1 MKKVFALLTL
11 VAFVA
16 ITASAFGQAQPAPQ
30 GPADLVFKVSSAKG
44 TYIQFAQ
51 QIAQVCSTP
60 SISISTSDGQL
71 GLYND
76 LIANKANVGMLTAP
90 ILIGKKTVE
99 LDTNVDKIV
108 VIMPLYA
115 AELHIVALRSNSQV
129 NKFTDV
135 GNKKV
140 ATYGGAFITS
150 RIVLSQAQLRPF
162 SSAGLQERGSS
173 PPSSRE
179 GRSRRRVHRSGPTG
193 YLGGAAERQPVQA
206 GGVRPY
212 RLAGKERLR
221 ESEPELQEPEPDFD
235 SHAGYAGLSRFPELL
250 GSEESPRHLGAQ
262 GMHLE
267 EHRDVARG
275 NRLPPEMVG
284 SEARCQERLADVQ
297 DDASQRRPKKIQ
309 EVKFEREIDDGLS
322 F

>member
-162 SSAGLQERGSS
+162 SLQDYKSEDLALQALVKGEADVVFIEVGQPATWAEQLNGNQFKLVEFDRTDLLGKNGFVKASLNYKNLSQTSIPTLGTQVYLVSQNYSGAKKVHDISAL
-173 PPSSRE
+173 
-179 GRSRRRVHRSGPTG
+179 
-193 YLGGAAERQPVQA
+193 
-206 GGVRPY
+206 
-212 RLAGKERLR
+212 KECISKNIVTLR
-221 ESEPELQEPEPDFD
+221 EETGF
-235 SHAGYAGLSRFPELL
+235 H
-250 GSEESPRHLGAQ
+250 
-262 GMHLE
+262 
-267 EHRDVARG
+267 
-275 NRLPPEMVG
+275 
-284 SEARCQERLADVQ
+284 
-297 DDASQRRPKKIQ
+297 PKWS
-309 EVKFEREIDDGLS
+309 EVKPGAKSDWPMFKTTQVNDGPRKS
-322 F
+322 KK